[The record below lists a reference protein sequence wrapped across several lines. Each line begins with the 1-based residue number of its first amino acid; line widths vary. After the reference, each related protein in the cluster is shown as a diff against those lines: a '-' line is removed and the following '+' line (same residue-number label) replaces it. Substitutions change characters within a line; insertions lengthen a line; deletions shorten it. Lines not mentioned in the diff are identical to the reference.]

1 MLILYRSMFLPRLIY
16 NCEAWSNMTKNDY
29 ETLKSQQL
37 NYLRSIME
45 LFFLSGYRSVH
56 RNLSLYQEQ
65 QRNDITYLVTVAQDN
80 IQL

>member
-1 MLILYRSMFLPRLIY
+1 MKCRSVLGSPYGIYGPGFLK
-16 NCEAWSNMTKNDY
+16 AF
-29 ETLKSQQL
+29 
-37 NYLRSIME
+37 
-45 LFFLSGYRSVH
+45 FFLSGYKSVH